1 LRLLNEQLKNKMLM
15 VENFTQTKDEAY
27 DDDVLEM
34 IVQVDEEF
42 ESQVRRNMQSLM
54 KEPRQCIV
62 DNILNYSVSR
72 SSFLRS
78 FILWSSHQQ
87 GCLRLSFLI
96 RVEISPFVGR
106 LSVIVLRRGSR
117 SSTGRVEHQY
127 ARKSTGK
134 L

>member
-72 SSFLRS
+72 T
-78 FILWSSHQQ
+78 
-87 GCLRLSFLI
+87 
-96 RVEISPFVGR
+96 PVG
-106 LSVIVLRRGSR
+106 V
-117 SSTGRVEHQY
+117 
-127 ARKSTGK
+127 K
-134 L
+134 

>member
-62 DNILNYSVSR
+62 DNILN
-72 SSFLRS
+72 
-78 FILWSSHQQ
+78 
-87 GCLRLSFLI
+87 CCC
-96 RVEISPFVGR
+96 
-106 LSVIVLRRGSR
+106 
-117 SSTGRVEHQY
+117 
-127 ARKSTGK
+127 
-134 L
+134 